1 MRSHV
6 PRDLQSC
13 TPGLSVGAKRSWSK
27 AFGIGLL
34 GLSAMVMASLLMLR
48 SSVAKAQTAP
58 QPNAAGGNAQT
69 VGTMSD
75 VMVSMVY
82 PAANGIL
89 LSVYR
94 GGPQDDKEWV
104 AIQRNAV
111 LLAESGSV
119 LMTRGPNAG
128 EWAKDAK
135 TLVDVGAAAYKA
147 AQAKDQNALAAVD
160 QPLNAACTSCHKQY
174 RPYVAGP
181 QQRQGPSHQPS
192 E

>member
-1 MRSHV
+1 MPALCHLLQVRAQGRRV
-6 PRDLQSC
+6 RAERVLPRAL
-13 TPGLSVGAKRSWSK
+13 
-27 AFGIGLL
+27 AFVLL
-34 GLSAMVMASLLMLR
+34 ALAAALIFK
-48 SSVAKAQTAP
+48 SSVAKAQTAG
-58 QPNAAGGNAQT
+58 AAAANGTSDNIQT

-94 GGPQDDKEWV
+94 GGPQDDKEWIAV
-104 AIQRNAV
+104 QRAAV
-111 LLAESGSV
+111 LLAESGGV
-119 LMTRGPNAG
+119 LMRRGPNGG

-147 AQAKDQNALAAVD
+147 ARAEDVNALGALD
-160 QPLNAACTSCHKQY
+160 QPLNAACTSCHRQY
-174 RPYVAGP
+174 RANIAGP
-181 QQRQGPSHQPS
+181 QQRTGPSHQPA